1 MSFLYDTVKTIV
13 FYLILVAIVM
23 NLLGTSSYKKY
34 VAMFT
39 GMLLIYIMIS
49 PLMKVFNLATTM
61 DYRTNEIYYKTDV
74 KEFSMDISEG
84 EEEQRKYILEEY
96 KKKITDQISLHVV
109 GKNLSIVQCNIEIQ
123 EDQSQSDYG
132 TVTNVNLKLR
142 EIREG
147 QMDREE
153 SLIEKIVIDPIII
166 EENSSQSD
174 SEQISL
180 PSVKEIE
187 LQKELAIIYQID
199 QDAVQVV
206 IG

>member
-1 MSFLYDTVKTIV
+1 
-13 FYLILVAIVM
+13 
-23 NLLGTSSYKKY
+23 
-34 VAMFT
+34 
-39 GMLLIYIMIS
+39 
-49 PLMKVFNLATTM
+49 
-61 DYRTNEIYYKTDV
+61 
-74 KEFSMDISEG
+74 
-84 EEEQRKYILEEY
+84 
-96 KKKITDQISLHVV
+96 
-109 GKNLSIVQCNIEIQ
+109 
-123 EDQSQSDYG
+123 
-132 TVTNVNLKLR
+132 
-142 EIREG
+142 
-147 QMDREE
+147 MDREE